1 MRSRLTQAARKRRI
15 GVAHVRHVIENCDAE
30 PPRLNGGNIGLQ
42 WMGADE
48 RGDVLEIM
56 GLELTDA
63 QGEQFLLI
71 THVMPHR

>member
-1 MRSRLTQAARKRRI
+1 
-15 GVAHVRHVIENCDAE
+15 
-30 PPRLNGGNIGLQ
+30 
-42 WMGADE
+42 MGADE